1 MLDLLNKYTVDE
13 ILMFLVLLA
22 LALKGTISFFDW
34 AKGRLDKI
42 YKKRYN
48 IKEAREDVEKELEE
62 QECQIQQL
70 VNIQTQIQQQIL
82 ELHKSIDMLI
92 ESDKDDI
99 KAWLTQQHHYFCF
112 QKGYIDDYSLDCME
126 KRYKHYADEGG
137 NSFVATLMSEVRALP
152 KMPNMI
158 SEIDLKADNK

>member
-1 MLDLLNKYTVDE
+1 MLDLLNKYTVNE
-13 ILMFLVLLA
+13 ILMFLVILA

-34 AKGRLDKI
+34 AKDRLDKV

-62 QECQIQQL
+62 QEYQIQQL

-82 ELHKSIDMLI
+82 ELHKRIDMLI

-126 KRYKHYADEGG
+126 KRYKHYEDEGG

>member
-1 MLDLLNKYTVDE
+1 
-13 ILMFLVLLA
+13 
-22 LALKGTISFFDW
+22 
-34 AKGRLDKI
+34 
-42 YKKRYN
+42 
-48 IKEAREDVEKELEE
+48 
-62 QECQIQQL
+62 
-70 VNIQTQIQQQIL
+70 
-82 ELHKSIDMLI
+82 MLI

>member
-13 ILMFLVLLA
+13 ILMFLIILA

-34 AKGRLDKI
+34 AKDRLDKV

-82 ELHKSIDMLI
+82 ELHKRIDMLI

-126 KRYKHYADEGG
+126 KRYKHYVDEGG

>member
-13 ILMFLVLLA
+13 ILMFIVVLA
-22 LALKGTISFFDW
+22 LALKGAISFFDW
-34 AKGRLDKI
+34 AKDRLDQV
-42 YKKRYN
+42 YKKKYN

-62 QECQIQQL
+62 QEHQIQQL
-70 VNIQTQIQQQIL
+70 INIQTQIQQQIL
-82 ELHKSIDMLI
+82 ELRQRINMLI

-126 KRYKHYADEGG
+126 KRYKHYEDEGG
-137 NSFVATLMSEVRALP
+137 NSFAATLMSEVRALP

>member
-13 ILMFLVLLA
+13 ILMFLVILA

-34 AKGRLDKI
+34 AKDRLDKV

-82 ELHKSIDMLI
+82 ELHKRIDMLI